1 MMLATKEQVI
11 ELVKAMPD
19 DVTVEDVMEE
29 LYFKL
34 QVDQGLAQLD
44 RGESIPHEEVE
55 KRLSQWLSPL
65 YAERHRRG
73 CPGSTH

>member
-1 MMLATKEQVI
+1 MRTTKEQVI
-11 ELVKAMPD
+11 ELVKVMPD
-19 DVTVEDVMEE
+19 NATMDDVMEE

-55 KRLSQWLSPL
+55 RRLAKWLS
-65 YAERHRRG
+65 R
-73 CPGSTH
+73 

>member
-1 MMLATKEQVI
+1 MNLRDRVGLTMSMKATKEQVI

-19 DVTVEDVMEE
+19 DITVEDVIEE

-34 QVDQGLAQLD
+34 QVDQGLSRLD

-55 KRLSQWLSPL
+55 KRLAKWLS
-65 YAERHRRG
+65 R
-73 CPGSTH
+73 